1 MSDQGF
7 VRQRPRQAGRR
18 SPCGDAEIQALSQP
32 LARLRVAT
40 EPNVESARLSLSRS
54 NEDSLLCACR
64 KTASRSSANCS
75 RLLTSVR
82 LYSCVV
88 PRPTALYAEGENTRK
103 SLSRRK
109 LPTTSASSGGTGPK
123 LDTLGT

>member
-18 SPCGDAEIQALSQP
+18 SPCGDAEIQELSHL

-75 RLLTSVR
+75 RVLSRSTNKNSGVSFLGKR
-82 LYSCVV
+82 
-88 PRPTALYAEGENTRK
+88 GFTRK
-103 SLSRRK
+103 SNCR
-109 LPTTSASSGGTGPK
+109 LPSLNTPCR
-123 LDTLGT
+123 LWL